1 MADASYY
8 RAGRQILKTLAAAV
22 AVGEIHQLADGR
34 GAVFSSTSAGATG
47 QSRNFAA
54 TGQWAV
60 AKQTGIALLDGG
72 RAYWDYS
79 ANRATFRKVGDRDFY
94 LGRVVG
100 DAASAAETVII
111 DFDATEFGDDHDLAR
126 DAFETA
132 IVGTQALGGLGLY
145 RRGGAHLFV
154 LDTTNEAQK
163 LDALGDGSFA
173 NAANAIVE
181 FCFTVLNDGAG
192 GAPDVSIGI
201 ASGTHASDADSI
213 AQHLLMHLDGNAT
226 AIKFQSKDGTTTVA
240 ATDSLTTYTEGSA
253 LANRK
258 EVWFDMRDPSSVKLY
273 VDGVRVLDGTVFNVA
288 AAASEWKLLA
298 HVEKT
303 AAADV
308 YQFKL
313 NWLRART
320 AEQ

>member
-1 MADASYY
+1 MADATYY
-8 RAGRQILKTLAAAV
+8 RDGRQQIKTLAATV
-22 AVGEIHQLADGR
+22 TLGEIHQLATGQA
-34 GAVFSSTSAGATG
+34 GVMSSTSVGVSG
-47 QSRNFAA
+47 DRKNFASA
-54 TGQWAV
+54 NQWAV
-60 AKQTGIALLDGG
+60 TKAAGIVLLDGG
-72 RAYWDYS
+72 RVYWDHS
-79 ANRATFRKVGDRDFY
+79 ANAATFRRNGDRDFY
-94 LGRVVG
+94 LGRAVG
-100 DAASAAETVII
+100 DAASADTSVVVNL
-111 DFDATEFGDDHDLAR
+111 DAPEFNYDHDLAR

-163 LDALGDGSFA
+163 VDALGDGSFA

-181 FCFTVLNDGAG
+181 FCFTVPNDGAG
-192 GAPDVSIGI
+192 SAPDVSIGI

-258 EVWFDMRDPSSVKLY
+258 EVWFDMRNPADVQVY
-273 VDGVRVLDGTVFNVA
+273 VDGVNVLPATVFDVS